1 MCEPFFLSSGVV
13 SAKRWRGGERKSGS
27 IIPAR
32 ACIYYN
38 KHPTN
43 QHGSQKKL
51 RTGRRSPQRR
61 DKRGRREGGKQQ
73 DGSRTDYKGLRL
85 FSTSTLIS
93 VFQAPNAGKVCSVRY
108 GLSNIQPEIPN
119 QRLSDSSFLTTCLQW
134 GRVLH
139 RVNLRKYRRG
149 CLVSFGPTLDIGRSV
164 APPFSPGPFTD
175 CAG

>member
-1 MCEPFFLSSGVV
+1 MVLGRTIKGSGFFQLPPS
-13 SAKRWRGGERKSGS
+13 
-27 IIPAR
+27 
-32 ACIYYN
+32 
-38 KHPTN
+38 
-43 QHGSQKKL
+43 
-51 RTGRRSPQRR
+51 
-61 DKRGRREGGKQQ
+61 
-73 DGSRTDYKGLRL
+73 
-85 FSTSTLIS
+85 LIS

-134 GRVLH
+134 DRGPH